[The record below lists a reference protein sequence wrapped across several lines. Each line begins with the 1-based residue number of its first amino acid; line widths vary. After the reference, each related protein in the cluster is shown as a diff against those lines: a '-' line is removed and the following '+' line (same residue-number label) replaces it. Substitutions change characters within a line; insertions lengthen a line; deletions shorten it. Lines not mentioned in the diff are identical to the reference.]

1 MNNNVNLILCSVL
14 FASIGGAAGYF
25 LGQESTNNPQIIDHV
40 SGPGS
45 LDESDSSQGVLDK
58 ENKLLRAQLKEA
70 LGEALAPSTETEP
83 KDANKQ
89 MTPRE
94 IMIALSR
101 ATNDP
106 NPISRSQVFA
116 DLLANLSED
125 NLDGVLEVYNDLPVG
140 FENMHE
146 YRLLM
151 YAWGKF
157 DAPAAIE
164 YVNGRATGMG
174 SRFAATGA
182 LEGWASQD
190 PQAAVRWV
198 QLQEDQRTAQIYNM
212 GIVRGWASNDVAG
225 AAEYVTTLEDSWGK
239 SRMVGM
245 LTSQYLKEG
254 FTSARQWAE
263 TLEDDGLK
271 ASAFRN
277 LSRQQGRE
285 EPAEVAAW
293 LKDHAGKEYSEGS
306 FEELG
311 ENWGRRDPAAAI
323 EYFETLPEGEGRR
336 QGLLEVVEEWSRK
349 DTEAVGNWLNER
361 SQSETPL
368 PELDEAI
375 GEYAREA
382 SRENAAEAMQWA
394 TAIQDDELKEK
405 TITRVGQ
412 NWMRQDE
419 EAVKAWLPTSN
430 LTEEVQK
437 AIVTP
442 PEEGRRWGGGPPR
455 GPR

>member
-1 MNNNVNLILCSVL
+1 MNKNIAFILL
-14 FASIGGAAGYF
+14 GLGACGLSFF
-25 LGQESTNNPQIIDHV
+25 LGQKTVDNEELIDPV
-40 SGPGS
+40 DGPS
-45 LDESDSSQGVLDK
+45 PLADADESAVSVLRK
-58 ENKLLRAQLKEA
+58 ENARLR
-70 LGEALAPSTETEP
+70 TEML
-83 KDANKQ
+83 DANIPLTESDGATDTAKK
-89 MTPRE
+89 MKPRE
-94 IMIALSR
+94 VMIALSR
-101 ATNDP
+101 ALNDP

-116 DLLANLSED
+116 DLLANLDEN
-125 NLDGVLEVYNDLPVG
+125 NLEAVLEVYNDLPVG

-198 QLQEDQRTAQIYNM
+198 QLQEDQRSAQIYNM
-212 GIVRGWASNDVAG
+212 GIVRGWASNDIAG
-225 AAEYVTTLEDSWGK
+225 AAEYVTTLDDSWGK

-254 FTSARQWAE
+254 FPTARQWAE
-263 TLEDDGLK
+263 TLEDDSLK

-285 EPAEVAAW
+285 QPAEVAAW

-323 EYFETLPEGEGRR
+323 EFFEGLPEGEGRR
-336 QGLLEVVEEWSRK
+336 QGMLEVVEEWARK

-382 SRENAAEAMQWA
+382 SRENAADAMQWA
-394 TAIQDDELKEK
+394 AAIQDEELKER

-419 EAVKAWLPTSN
+419 EAVKAWLPASG

-442 PEEGRRWGGGPPR
+442 PDEGRRWGRGPP
-455 GPR
+455 PR